1 METAFCIYG
10 KPEGKARPRV
20 TIHGT
25 YTPKKTKQYEQTVQV
40 EYKRQSGVYFD
51 NKPLQVEITAN
62 FPIPKST
69 PKNQRIEMLAGHIR
83 PTKKPDC
90 DNIAKAIL
98 DALNGQAYRDDA
110 QISALYVR
118 KWYDEKPRAKRRYA

>member
-69 PKNQRIEMLAGHIR
+69 PKNQRIADMV
-83 PTKKPDC
+83 
-90 DNIAKAIL
+90 
-98 DALNGQAYRDDA
+98 Q
-110 QISALYVR
+110 
-118 KWYDEKPRAKRRYA
+118 